1 MARSWSIPPWRGLLL
16 AAVLLLS
23 ACATPV
29 ARQQLARTDLPR
41 QIELADT
48 PFFPQEEY
56 QCGPA
61 ALATVLTASG
71 KTVAPD
77 ELTNQVYVP
86 ARQGSLQIEMLAA
99 ARRHGR
105 VATVLPPRL
114 DALLDEVRAGHPVL
128 VMQNL
133 GLSWWPSWHYAVVV
147 GYNLEHDEMVLRSGT
162 FRRQLMSLTAF
173 ENTWARSEHWA
184 VAVLPPDTLPV
195 SADEAGTTA
204 ALVAFDRL
212 ATRADARSGY
222 ASALKR
228 WPNNPMLAIGLG
240 NTAYAMHDLP
250 AARRALEQA
259 LAAQPDNAAAHN
271 NLAVVLADQGELEQ
285 ARRHAERALAL
296 GGPWQET
303 ARATL
308 QEIEKKAAK
317 PGVR

>member
-1 MARSWSIPPWRGLLL
+1 MGRSLSLPWRSLLL

-29 ARQQLARTDLPR
+29 ARQQLARSDLPR
-41 QIELADT
+41 QVELADT
-48 PFFPQEEY
+48 PFFPQEQY

-71 KTVAPD
+71 KPVEPD
-77 ELTNQVYVP
+77 QLTGQVYVP

-114 DALLDEVRAGHPVL
+114 GALLDEVRAGHPVL

-147 GYNLEHDEMVLRSGT
+147 GYDLARDEMVLRSGT
-162 FRRQLMSLTAF
+162 YRRQQMSLTAF
-173 ENTWARSEHWA
+173 ENTWARSGHWA
-184 VAVLPPDTLPV
+184 VAVLPPTTLPA
-195 SADEAGTTA
+195 SADEQAVTTA
-204 ALVAFDRL
+204 LVEFDRL

-222 ASALKR
+222 ATALNR
-228 WPNNPMLAIGLG
+228 WPNNPTLGIGLG
-240 NTAYAMHDLP
+240 NAAYAMGNLP
-250 AARRALEQA
+250 AARAALERV
-259 LAAQPDNAAAHN
+259 LAAQPDSAAAHN
-271 NLAVVLADQGELEQ
+271 NLAVVLADQGELQ
-285 ARRHAERALAL
+285 SARAHAERALAL
-296 GGPWQET
+296 GGPSQEA

-308 QEIEKKAAK
+308 REIDAKAGK
-317 PGVR
+317 PSAP

>member
-1 MARSWSIPPWRGLLL
+1 MVRSLSMPWRGLLL

-41 QIELADT
+41 QVELADT
-48 PFFPQEEY
+48 PFFPQEQY

-71 KTVAPD
+71 KPVAPD
-77 ELTNQVYVP
+77 DLTNQVYVP

-114 DALLDEVRAGHPVL
+114 EALLDEVRAGHPVL

-147 GYNLEHDEMVLRSGT
+147 GYDLARDEMVLRSGT
-162 FRRQLMSLTAF
+162 YRRQLMSLTAF
-173 ENTWARSEHWA
+173 DNTWARSERWA
-184 VAVLPPDTLPV
+184 VAVLPPDTLPA
-195 SADEAGTTA
+195 SADEQAVVT

-212 ATRADARSGY
+212 AARPDARSGY
-222 ASALKR
+222 AAALQR
-228 WPNNPMLAIGLG
+228 WPNNPTLAIGLG
-240 NTAYAMHDLP
+240 NAAYAMGDLP
-250 AARRALEQA
+250 AARAALEQV
-259 LAAQPDNAAAHN
+259 LAAHPDNGTVHN
-271 NLAVVLADQGELEQ
+271 NLAVVLADQGELEN
-285 ARRHAERALAL
+285 ARTHAERALAL
-296 GGPWQET
+296 DGPWQEA

-308 QEIEKKAAK
+308 REIDAKAGKRSA
-317 PGVR
+317 P